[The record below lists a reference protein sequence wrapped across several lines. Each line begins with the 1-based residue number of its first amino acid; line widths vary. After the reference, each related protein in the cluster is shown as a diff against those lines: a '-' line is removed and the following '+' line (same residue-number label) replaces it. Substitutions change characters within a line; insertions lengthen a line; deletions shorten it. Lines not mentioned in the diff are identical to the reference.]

1 MKDFQKLAIALNRMR
16 SRFNTQLQPQKKTNI
31 PAVRPKSKVCSV
43 PSMLPPPQAKN
54 RAAAL
59 GDSGRPN
66 AQLGVAV
73 KGLKMKMKIIKQLQ
87 RLLYQI

>member
-16 SRFNTQLQPQKKTNI
+16 FRFNTQLQPQKKTNI

-73 KGLKMKMKIIKQLQ
+73 KG
-87 RLLYQI
+87 